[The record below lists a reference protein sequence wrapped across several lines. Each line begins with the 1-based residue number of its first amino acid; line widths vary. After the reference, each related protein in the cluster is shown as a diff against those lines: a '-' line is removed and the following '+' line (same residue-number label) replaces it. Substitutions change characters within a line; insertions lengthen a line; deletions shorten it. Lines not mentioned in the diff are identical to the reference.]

1 MHAIDTTPKKSRQ
14 STYILL
20 AMLLGIVAGYV
31 CNKMAATPDEAKSI
45 ASYFAM
51 LTDIFLRL
59 IKMIIAPLI
68 FATLVSGLIN
78 MGDAKTVGRIGG
90 RAIGWFLMAS
100 LLSLSIGLVLA
111 NVLQPGGSLSIPLP
125 DVNAAVDLKTSSLN
139 LKDFLTHV
147 FPRNIFEAMAGNE
160 ILQIVVFSVFFGLA
174 LGNVR
179 HIKAADTLAT
189 TIEGAVP
196 VMLKV
201 TGYVMLF
208 APLGVFAA
216 IANVVTTQGLGV
228 LMVYGKVMGGFY
240 TALLI
245 LWAVLI
251 GLAYLVL
258 KNKVFPLLSAV
269 RDPMILGFSTASSEA
284 AYPRVME
291 ALKRLGISERV
302 IGFVLPLG
310 YSFNLDGSMIYTTF
324 AALFVAQAYNI
335 PMDLGTQITML
346 LVLMVSSKGIAGV
359 PRSALVVVAAVMPMF
374 NLPEAGVLLIMGID
388 VFLDM
393 GRTATNVLGNSIATA
408 VIAKWENAYDDQ
420 ESTLEIDM
428 DRVPETAPEA
438 A

>member
-1 MHAIDTTPKKSRQ
+1 MHAVNTTPQKKSRQ

-20 AMLLGIVAGYV
+20 AMLLGIFAGYV
-31 CNKMAATPDEAKSI
+31 CNKTAATADEAKTI

-51 LTDIFLRL
+51 MTDIFLRL

-68 FATLVSGLIN
+68 FSTLVSGLVN

-100 LLSLSIGLVLA
+100 LLSLTIGLILA
-111 NVLQPGGSLSIPLP
+111 NILQPGGSLSIPLP

-208 APLGVFAA
+208 APIGVFAA
-216 IANVVTTQGLGV
+216 IANVVTTQGLSV
-228 LMVYGKVMGGFY
+228 LVVYGKVMGGFY
-240 TALLI
+240 FALVV

-251 GLAYLVL
+251 GLAYMVL

-291 ALKRLGISERV
+291 ALKRLCISERV

-374 NLPEAGVLLIMGID
+374 HLPEAGVLLIMGID

-408 VIAKWENAYDDQ
+408 VIAKWENAYDEED
-420 ESTLEIDM
+420 SAEI
-428 DRVPETAPEA
+428 EAGTAAPEA
-438 A
+438 V

>member
-31 CNKMAATPDEAKSI
+31 CNKMAASPEEAKSI

-100 LLSLSIGLVLA
+100 LMSLTIGLVLA
-111 NVLQPGGSLSIPLP
+111 NVFQPGGSLSIPLP
-125 DVNAAVDLKTSSLN
+125 DVHTAVDLKTSSLN
-139 LKDFLTHV
+139 LQNFLTHV

-179 HIKAADTLAT
+179 HIKAADTLAN
-189 TIEGAVP
+189 TIEGGVP

-208 APLGVFAA
+208 APVGVFAA

-240 TALLI
+240 TALLV

-420 ESTLEIDM
+420 GCIAEI
-428 DRVPETAPEA
+428 ETDDAPAIAPEA

>member
-1 MHAIDTTPKKSRQ
+1 MHSFEASPKRSRQ
-14 STYILL
+14 TTWILG
-20 AMLLGIVAGYV
+20 AMVLGVGAGYA
-31 CNKMAATPDEAKSI
+31 CNRLAASADQAKEI

-51 LTDIFLRL
+51 LTDIFLRM

-68 FATLVSGLIN
+68 FSTLVAGLAG
-78 MGDAKTVGRIGG
+78 MGDARTVGRIGG
-90 RAIGWFLMAS
+90 RALAWFVMAS
-100 LLSLSIGLVLA
+100 LISLTIGLVLA
-111 NVLQPGGSLSIPLP
+111 NVLQPGGNLSLPLP
-125 DVNAAVDLKTSSLN
+125 AVNAAVELKTSTLN

-147 FPRNIFEAMAGNE
+147 FPRNIFESMANNE

-174 LGNVR
+174 LGRVKSG
-179 HIKAADTLAT
+179 KARVLSEA
-189 TIEGAVP
+189 IEGAVP

-228 LMVYGKVMGGFY
+228 LLVYGKVLGGFY
-240 TALLI
+240 FALLV
-245 LWAVLI
+245 LWAVLV
-251 GLAYLVL
+251 GLGYLVL
-258 KNKVFPLLSAV
+258 NRKIFPLLSAI
-269 RDPMILGFSTASSEA
+269 REPMILGFSTASSEA
-284 AYPRVME
+284 AYPIVME
-291 ALKRLGISERV
+291 KLRRLGISERV

-335 PMDLGTQITML
+335 PLSLGTQIAML

-359 PRSALVVVAAVMPMF
+359 PRSALVVVAAVLPMF

-408 VIAKWENAYDDQ
+408 VIAKWENAYEPEGADDDLTEEDASLPQ
-420 ESTLEIDM
+420 
-428 DRVPETAPEA
+428 TA
-438 A
+438 

>member
-1 MHAIDTTPKKSRQ
+1 MV
-14 STYILL
+14 
-20 AMLLGIVAGYV
+20 LGVGAGYA
-31 CNKMAATPDEAKSI
+31 CNRLAASADQAKEI

-51 LTDIFLRL
+51 LTDIFLRM

-68 FATLVSGLIN
+68 FSTLVAGLAG
-78 MGDAKTVGRIGG
+78 MGDARTVGRIGG
-90 RAIGWFLMAS
+90 RALAWFVMAS
-100 LLSLSIGLVLA
+100 LISLTIGLVLA
-111 NVLQPGGSLSIPLP
+111 NVLQPGGNLSLPLP
-125 DVNAAVDLKTSSLN
+125 AVNAAVELKTSTLN

-147 FPRNIFEAMAGNE
+147 FPRNIFESMANNE

-174 LGNVR
+174 LGRVKSG
-179 HIKAADTLAT
+179 KARVLSEA
-189 TIEGAVP
+189 IEGAVP

-228 LMVYGKVMGGFY
+228 LLVYGKVLGGFY
-240 TALLI
+240 FALLV
-245 LWAVLI
+245 LWAVLV
-251 GLAYLVL
+251 GLGYLVL
-258 KNKVFPLLSAV
+258 NRKIFPLLSAI
-269 RDPMILGFSTASSEA
+269 REPMILGFSTASSEA
-284 AYPRVME
+284 AYPIVME
-291 ALKRLGISERV
+291 KLRRLGISERV

-335 PMDLGTQITML
+335 PLSLGTQIAML

-359 PRSALVVVAAVMPMF
+359 PRSALVVVAAVLPMF

-408 VIAKWENAYDDQ
+408 VIAKWENAYEPEGADDDLTEEDASLPQ
-420 ESTLEIDM
+420 
-428 DRVPETAPEA
+428 TA
-438 A
+438 

>member
-31 CNKMAATPDEAKSI
+31 CNKMAATPEEAKSI

-100 LLSLSIGLVLA
+100 LMSLSIGLVLA
-111 NVLQPGGSLSIPLP
+111 NLLQPGGSLSIPLP

-139 LKDFLTHV
+139 LRDFLTHV

-240 TALLI
+240 TALLV

-420 ESTLEIDM
+420 DSIAEMEADGAPAI
-428 DRVPETAPEA
+428 APEA